1 MKKMKKN
8 KLIFYS
14 LIMWSLINCSENKLE
29 EITPEDNIPAALIFT
44 NFSTIEATTVGI
56 YDGMQNGDIIG
67 GQVEF
72 IGDFLSDDVN
82 FVGSYPSLQ
91 QLRNFYAASTNRN
104 VNDIWFNV
112 FNVTR
117 NANNIIEN
125 LAVLSSQDITFSD
138 PNDFETFETRK
149 QEFIAEA
156 RFCRA
161 LVTFIGANLFAHP
174 YQVENGENLGMPIV
188 TAFFAGD
195 EGRFKEPRATLNE
208 THTFIENDLLF
219 AVNNLSDFNGIR
231 ASSTAAKALLSRLYL
246 YREQWSEAANMANA
260 VINTSGFS
268 LAPDYTFYNNPSSE
282 HIFRI
287 INLPD
292 DSAFGL
298 NFDLF
303 YNPASARGRGDLTI
317 TPDLITAFTAE
328 IGDLRYTT
336 LTTEDRDPSNN
347 PARFTLKYPNG
358 QTNESDPNV
367 LRMGEIY
374 LNRAEANLRGNT
386 TIGDTPLNDV
396 NAIRARAGLVALTA
410 VTLEDVLLERR
421 KELAFEGHRRM
432 DLLRN
437 NKNLKPENFPISAPG
452 GNKTILPIPAN
463 EINMNPNAVQ
473 NTSY

>member
-174 YQVENGENLGMPIV
+174 YQVENG
-188 TAFFAGD
+188 
-195 EGRFKEPRATLNE
+195 LNC
-208 THTFIENDLLF
+208 
-219 AVNNLSDFNGIR
+219 
-231 ASSTAAKALLSRLYL
+231 
-246 YREQWSEAANMANA
+246 
-260 VINTSGFS
+260 
-268 LAPDYTFYNNPSSE
+268 P
-282 HIFRI
+282 
-287 INLPD
+287 
-292 DSAFGL
+292 
-298 NFDLF
+298 
-303 YNPASARGRGDLTI
+303 
-317 TPDLITAFTAE
+317 
-328 IGDLRYTT
+328 
-336 LTTEDRDPSNN
+336 
-347 PARFTLKYPNG
+347 
-358 QTNESDPNV
+358 
-367 LRMGEIY
+367 
-374 LNRAEANLRGNT
+374 
-386 TIGDTPLNDV
+386 
-396 NAIRARAGLVALTA
+396 
-410 VTLEDVLLERR
+410 
-421 KELAFEGHRRM
+421 
-432 DLLRN
+432 
-437 NKNLKPENFPISAPG
+437 
-452 GNKTILPIPAN
+452 
-463 EINMNPNAVQ
+463 
-473 NTSY
+473 